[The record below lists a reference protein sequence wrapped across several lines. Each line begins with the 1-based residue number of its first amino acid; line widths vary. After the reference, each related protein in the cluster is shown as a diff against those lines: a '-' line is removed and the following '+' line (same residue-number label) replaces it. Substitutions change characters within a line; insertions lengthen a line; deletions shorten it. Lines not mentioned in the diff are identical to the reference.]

1 MGQFQ
6 QLKDKPELHIMAQV
20 KGGTWMENQKEAL
33 SLKFIQ
39 PLQETKQGMAIGGK
53 LDSKVS

>member
-1 MGQFQ
+1 
-6 QLKDKPELHIMAQV
+6 MAQV